1 MFLCKKHLT
10 ICCFCTMFYGVKQ
23 QRSVLMAEQNKNYN
37 LTIVQDYLERLGK
50 KNDEGTQF
58 YNDVTILS
66 GPGMSEYNYLQNTHK
81 DLFERWKKGEVSMY
95 NVKWAGV
102 AFVLE
107 YQYGG
112 EKIYEY
118 KGDRCKA
125 PVWNPWRAFVVYKH
139 QITPVGLDLAVAV
152 KNLFKEQVR

>member
-1 MFLCKKHLT
+1 
-10 ICCFCTMFYGVKQ
+10 
-23 QRSVLMAEQNKNYN
+23 MAEQNEKYN
-37 LTIVQDYLERLGK
+37 LTIIQDYLERLGK
-50 KNDEGTQF
+50 KNNKGTQF
-58 YNDVTILS
+58 YSDVTILS

-81 DLFERWKKGEVSMY
+81 DLFERWKKGEVSIF

-118 KGDRCKA
+118 KGDRFKA

-152 KNLFKEQVR
+152 RDLFKEQTANSIHYGRLMREERRS